1 MILAWRFT
9 NACFSCTSLCIK
21 LRLMNTSIKVLIV
34 DDSEIVV
41 ERLNGII
48 SEMPHISPVL
58 ISNNFQQA
66 IELINLELPQVV
78 LFDIHLS
85 GQSSIELLSYIK
97 SHYPAIKTLVVTNR
111 VSDYYKELCEQ
122 NGADAFVDKS
132 TEFEKIPS
140 LIENFFCYDS
150 AETNILN

>member
-1 MILAWRFT
+1 M
-9 NACFSCTSLCIK
+9 N
-21 LRLMNTSIKVLIV
+21 NTSIKALIV

-48 SEMPHISPVL
+48 SELPGISPVL

-78 LFDIHLS
+78 LFDIHLN
-85 GQSSIELLSYIK
+85 GQSGIELLSYIK
-97 SHYPAIKTLVVTNR
+97 SNYPAIKTLVVTNR

-122 NGADAFVDKS
+122 KGADAFVDKS
-132 TEFEKIPS
+132 TEFEKIPL

-150 AETNILN
+150 AGTNILY